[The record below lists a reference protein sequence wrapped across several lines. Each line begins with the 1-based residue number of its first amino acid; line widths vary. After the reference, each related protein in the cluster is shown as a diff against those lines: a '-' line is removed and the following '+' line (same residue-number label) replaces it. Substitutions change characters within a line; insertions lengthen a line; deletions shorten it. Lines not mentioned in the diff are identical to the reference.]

1 MISSVDERSFPLT
14 RFIKSIKKF
23 VLHEE
28 NATMVE
34 YGLLLALIAIVCV
47 TTIGLIGTT
56 LNTKFNTVKTSINP

>member
-1 MISSVDERSFPLT
+1 
-14 RFIKSIKKF
+14 
-23 VLHEE
+23 
-28 NATMVE
+28 MVE